1 MNPSRDIKPDLKPPE
16 LFLRFFRW
24 FCNPSFAEDIEGDL
38 KEMFIRDAS
47 TGNVA
52 RARFRFSLNVIRLF
66 RPGIIK
72 SFSNQSA
79 FNNPSPMFRNYFITS
94 VRSLAKSKGF
104 SAINIIGLSV
114 GLATFSLIAFY
125 VYHELSFDRY
135 HKNGDRIFRI
145 VENLR
150 TENELLLQSTSSP
163 PMGPRMMK
171 DFPEVEKYVRFQ
183 NWSLLVDRKGVTF
196 YESDSYIADST
207 VFDVFSF
214 NLVKGDKRTA
224 LREPFSVVITETMA
238 KKYFGNED
246 PLGQMLKMDYDNF
259 TVTGVM
265 EDVPENSHFR
275 FSNLISFSTWSRN
288 PNNKRGEEDGWFWN
302 GFHTYLLLRDAQSAD
317 NVRAKMKGFID
328 KNIEKGGMYYEDL
341 PLQPLHSIYLATQ
354 RSWENGTR
362 GNMNNIYVLSII
374 AVFILLIACF
384 NYINLATARASRRL
398 KEVGLRKA
406 LGAQRR
412 MLVMQFLGESVIVTI
427 LASMIAAVLA
437 WIALPAFRTLVET
450 QLSLSILPDPWIVV
464 LGVVLLIL
472 FIAFLAGAYPALII
486 SGFHPLQIF
495 RPSTKGVYSHH
506 NFRRILV
513 SLQFVIS
520 ITLVAGTLLVHDQ
533 IELVRN
539 QDLGFNKNAM
549 LLLPTNGD
557 TAIRN
562 HVDFIKNELKEIKG
576 VRSVTA
582 SANVPGRSTNNLYT
596 EIEMTDGKMSPSN
609 INYNFVDHDFLPTYD
624 MALIAGR
631 NFSREVQADDTTAFL
646 INETGVKDFGWTA
659 EEAIGKKVQMQY
671 LGKIIGVMKDFNYR
685 SLHMKVEPIMFV
697 LTKGVSRLSL
707 RLDENDIPA
716 TVARVQQRWNEL
728 VPHLPFDYSFLDADF
743 DRQYKADQQLG
754 KVVGIFTG
762 LSIFIGCLGLL
773 GLASFAV
780 ERRTKEIGVR
790 KVLGASVANVV
801 MLIAREFVV
810 LIVVALVIATPI
822 TWYLIQRWEQNFTL
836 QAVINPIRFLM
847 AGSFVFIIA
856 WITISFLSF
865 RAATANPTKALRH
878 E

>member
-1 MNPSRDIKPDLKPPE
+1 MNQSSNIQPPKF
-16 LFLRFFRW
+16 FLRFFRW

-38 KEMFIRDAS
+38 KEMFLRDAES
-47 TGNVA
+47 GDVT
-52 RARFRFSLNVIRLF
+52 RARLRFSMNVLRLF

-72 SFSNQSA
+72 SFSSPSY
-79 FNNPSPMFRNYFITS
+79 NNPAPMFRNYFITS

-163 PMGPRMMK
+163 PMGPNMLK

-183 NWSLLVDRKGVTF
+183 NWDLLVERNGTSF
-196 YESDSYIADST
+196 YENDSYIADST

-214 NLVKGDKRTA
+214 NLIKGDKRTA
-224 LREPFSVVITETMA
+224 LREPFSIVITEAMA

-246 PLGQMLKMDYDNF
+246 PVGQVLKIGRDNYN
-259 TVTGVM
+259 VTGLV

-275 FSNLISFSTWSRN
+275 FSCLLSFSTWSSY

-302 GFHTYLLLRDAQSAD
+302 GFHTYLLLRDAQSID

-328 KNIEKGGMYYEDL
+328 KRIEKGGMYYEDL
-341 PLQPLHSIYLATQ
+341 PLQPLYSIYMATP

-362 GNMNNIYVLSII
+362 GSMNNVYILSII

-412 MLVMQFLGESVIVTI
+412 MLVMQFLGESIIVTV
-427 LASMIAAVLA
+427 LASVFAAILA
-437 WIALPAFRTLVET
+437 WIALPAFRTLVESE
-450 QLSLSILPDPWIVV
+450 LSLSVLPDTWIVV
-464 LGVVLLIL
+464 MGIVLIVL
-472 FIAFLAGAYPALII
+472 FIGFLAGAYPALII
-486 SGFHPLQIF
+486 SGFQPLQIF
-495 RPSTKGVYSHH
+495 RPSLKGVYSHH
-506 NFRRILV
+506 NFRRVLV
-513 SLQFVIS
+513 SMQFVIS

-533 IELVRN
+533 IELVRS

-549 LLLPTNGD
+549 LLLPFNRD
-557 TAIRN
+557 SAINN
-562 HVDFIKNELKEIKG
+562 HLDFIKNEFKSLKG
-576 VRSVTA
+576 VRA
-582 SANVPGRSTNNLYT
+582 ISATSTVPGQSTNNLYT
-596 EIEMTDGKMSPSN
+596 SVEIADGKMSPTN
-609 INYNFVDHDFLPTYD
+609 INYNFVDHDYIPTYEIK
-624 MALIAGR
+624 MLAGR
-631 NFSREVQADDTTAFL
+631 NFSKEVKADDTTAFI
-646 INETGVKDFGWTA
+646 INETGMKDFGWTL
-659 EEAIGKKVQMQY
+659 ETAIGKKAELGY
-671 LGKIIGVMKDFNYR
+671 KGKIIGVMKDFNYR
-685 SLHMKVEPIMFV
+685 SLHMKVEPLMMV
-697 LTKGVSRLSL
+697 LTRGAGQLSVRLN
-707 RLDENDIPA
+707 DNDIPA
-716 TVARVQQRWNEL
+716 TVARIEQKWKEL
-728 VPHLPFDYSFLDADF
+728 VPHLPFDYSFLDVDY
-743 DRQYKADQQLG
+743 DRQYKADQQLS
-754 KVVGIFTG
+754 KVVSIFTG

-801 MLIAREFVV
+801 MLIAREFVL
-810 LIVVALVIATPI
+810 LIIIAAIVATPI
-822 TWYLIQRWEQNFTL
+822 TWMLIQRWEQNFTL
-836 QAVINPIRFLM
+836 QAVINPLRFLM
-847 AGSFVFIIA
+847 AGAFVFIVA
-856 WITISFLSF
+856 WLSIGFLSV